1 MGCDYTCFLVKSD
14 TVKSFNYEGWF
25 TENRPVFPKVDD
37 KDAGWWSPYFGD
49 GSLLWEL
56 FDYCQLPKLRETNN
70 DSWIVVEINKENIEV
85 LLSNCRKLIDLSL
98 DIETKEDFKNSVL
111 SNIFCYWNEEIPED
125 WCTILRNLRG
135 TKDIL
140 KNHPDY
146 SMVININ
153 Y

>member
-1 MGCDYTCFLVKSD
+1 MGCDYDCFLVKSD

-37 KDAGWWSPYFGD
+37 HDADSWVPYFGD
-49 GSLLWEL
+49 GSLLWNL

-70 DSWIVVEINKENIEV
+70 DAWIVVEINKENIEV
-85 LLSNCRKLIDLSL
+85 LLSSCKKLIDLSL
-98 DIETKEDFKNSVL
+98 DIETDEDFKNSVF
-111 SNIFCYWNEEIPED
+111 SNMFRWWCVEIPED
-125 WCTILRNLRG
+125 WCTIFRNLRY
-135 TKDIL
+135 TKNIFKD
-140 KNHPDY
+140 HPEY

>member
-1 MGCDYTCFLVKSD
+1 MGCDYDCFLVKSD

-25 TENRPVFPKVDD
+25 TGSRPVFPKVDD
-37 KDAGWWSPYFGD
+37 KDADWWCPYFGD
-49 GSLLWEL
+49 GGLLWDL
-56 FDYCQLPKLRETNN
+56 FDYCQLQKLRETNN

-85 LLSNCRKLIDLSL
+85 LLSGCRKLIDLSL
-98 DIETKEDFKNSVL
+98 DIETDEDFKNSVF
-111 SNIFCYWNEEIPED
+111 SNMFRWWNEEIPED
-125 WCTILRNLRG
+125 WCTILRNLRN

-140 KNHPDY
+140 KDHTNY